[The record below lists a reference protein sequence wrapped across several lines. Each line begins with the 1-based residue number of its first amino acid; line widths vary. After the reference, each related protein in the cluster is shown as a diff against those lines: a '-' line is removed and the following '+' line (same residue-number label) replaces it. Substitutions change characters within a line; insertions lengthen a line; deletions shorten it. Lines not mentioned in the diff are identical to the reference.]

1 MAQVILKDM
10 HMNTNQKKTGMTIL
24 ISDTV
29 DFWIEKKIARYKE
42 GNYIMIRGSNHQE
55 YIRILNVYVP
65 KKRTSSIMKSKH

>member
-1 MAQVILKDM
+1 M
-10 HMNTNQKKTGMTIL
+10 HMNTNEKKTGMTIL

-65 KKRTSSIMKSKH
+65 KKRTSSIIKSKH

>member
-1 MAQVILKDM
+1 
-10 HMNTNQKKTGMTIL
+10 MNTNEKKTGMTIL

-65 KKRTSSIMKSKH
+65 KKRTSSIIKSKH

>member
-1 MAQVILKDM
+1 
-10 HMNTNQKKTGMTIL
+10 MNTNEKKTGMTIL

-55 YIRILNVYVP
+55 YIRILNVYLP
-65 KKRTSSIMKSKH
+65 KKRTSSIIKSKH